1 MKHITLLLL
10 SLIVMTGCTTFR
22 SMRMGS
28 PSVDTYL
35 NFALDTISGYDTI
48 PTVLISS
55 PDRNPYFECSKFTGR
70 RFNSETIGEYF
81 ARVRGNGALLIVR
94 NDTILLEEYYGNF
107 SQLSPSNIF
116 SVSKSL
122 TSLLC
127 GIAVDEG
134 YLHVDDP
141 VTKYIPELATC
152 DPLFSRLTV
161 EHLLDMRTGLDFKE
175 DYGWN
180 PLSDMAKLY
189 YGDNVVTRFKK
200 LHFKETPGKSYYY
213 NSMATA
219 LLGVV
224 VERAVSRPFAAYM
237 QEKVWKQLDMEA
249 DAFVSLDDP
258 KHRQAK
264 AYGGIVTNVRDLAK
278 IGRLYING
286 GMYGKKRIVSNEW
299 IVRSTH
305 STLDNQAYS
314 YGWNNIIAMVDD
326 KEQVTPRFFAIGL
339 YGQILFCDPD
349 QNLIFVTL
357 GEKKDCEYHLLFD
370 DLCTLLQSE

>member
-1 MKHITLLLL
+1 MH
-10 SLIVMTGCTTFR
+10 
-22 SMRMGS
+22 
-28 PSVDTYL
+28 
-35 NFALDTISGYDTI
+35 
-48 PTVLISS
+48 
-55 PDRNPYFECSKFTGR
+55 
-70 RFNSETIGEYF
+70 
-81 ARVRGNGALLIVR
+81 
-94 NDTILLEEYYGNF
+94 
-107 SQLSPSNIF
+107 
-116 SVSKSL
+116 
-122 TSLLC
+122 
-127 GIAVDEG
+127 
-134 YLHVDDP
+134 
-141 VTKYIPELATC
+141 
-152 DPLFSRLTV
+152 
-161 EHLLDMRTGLDFKE
+161 
-175 DYGWN
+175 
-180 PLSDMAKLY
+180 
-189 YGDNVVTRFKK
+189 
-200 LHFKETPGKSYYY
+200 
-213 NSMATA
+213 
-219 LLGVV
+219 
-224 VERAVSRPFAAYM
+224 
-237 QEKVWKQLDMEA
+237 
-249 DAFVSLDDP
+249 FVSLDDP

>member
-1 MKHITLLLL
+1 
-10 SLIVMTGCTTFR
+10 
-22 SMRMGS
+22 MRKS
-28 PSVDTYL
+28 QWVNTYL
-35 NFALDTISGYDTI
+35 NFALDTISGNDTI

-200 LHFKETPGKSYYY
+200 HCSECERNSGESITIFKWH
-213 NSMATA
+213 SMA
-219 LLGVV
+219 GVV
-224 VERAVSRPFAAYM
+224 WSSEPYQTVCRLYA
-237 QEKVWKQLDMEA
+237 EKVWKQLDYGSRCICGHLMTRNI
-249 DAFVSLDDP
+249 V
-258 KHRQAK
+258 RQRLTENCHQRK
-264 AYGGIVTNVRDLAK
+264 RLAK
-278 IGRLYING
+278 IGPSIYQWG
-286 GMYGKKRIVSNEW
+286 HVWKKEIVSNEW

-305 STLDNQAYS
+305 STHLTIKPIS
-314 YGWNNIIAMVDD
+314 YG
-326 KEQVTPRFFAIGL
+326 
-339 YGQILFCDPD
+339 
-349 QNLIFVTL
+349 
-357 GEKKDCEYHLLFD
+357 
-370 DLCTLLQSE
+370 